1 MCALFSLEILRAVAV
16 KGLKERKKG
25 EKKRRKKQKRK
36 QRRRKRDERKT
47 LPLCLDVCNLSL
59 QGAAMLVRSLSAKK
73 RKRLA
78 RDLFA
83 TFATY
88 VGLDYDVT
96 EYTDWG
102 CDLPLISSR

>member
-1 MCALFSLEILRAVAV
+1 
-16 KGLKERKKG
+16 
-25 EKKRRKKQKRK
+25 
-36 QRRRKRDERKT
+36 
-47 LPLCLDVCNLSL
+47 
-59 QGAAMLVRSLSAKK
+59 MLVRSLSAKN

-88 VGLDYDVT
+88 AGLGYDVT

-102 CDLPLISSR
+102 FDLPLILNR